1 MAVEFDPHQNIAENL
16 IPDLAVS
23 VIGTKYRMLVPS
35 NGPFYSHSL
44 VVKSGSTVLKLGADF
59 LITHPYMTG
68 TLRTGR
74 SVHGMIWIVNPKF
87 TTNFKVTAHY
97 VGKGSATTAQITAER
112 NANAGK
118 FPSDCQWED
127 VIGDVYF
134 PPVDIQFDW
143 ANWKGERELMQ
154 AIVEIGKKIG
164 EVAKVPDPVVN
175 NSYEVNSGNWADG
188 LGYLEYV
195 GGGTYRNATTHGI
208 QTKSYIRLSP
218 MTYQIP
224 GNIGDYKIDVTFNYP
239 DFPLLGGIRPISFM
253 ALSCIIG
260 GYGSANTTLEYDGT
274 TKTWAVILTDT
285 HGTIKMYTLASF
297 AFPDTMWAKPLT
309 VQITRKGK
317 DVTFVLS
324 QDGAAIW
331 TFALDVTATP
341 TLPAGIT
348 AVWNT
353 YKLQTAYLKPT
364 EVRFDVT
371 GSVNDTFTFKSLPG
385 ADLSGDVQ
393 DTVYQL
399 LVKYNQL
406 VDDLYRN
413 APAHPHVLRKDN
425 PHGDQSYGRMH
436 AIELNGISDDATLA
450 FGKTQAQLADYVNQR
465 SAKATD
471 FTDKMLRKG
480 ASPRTITG
488 TFTML
493 PGLSSIT
500 SAKDTEASGVG
511 TNLQVDDK
519 VVRLIA
525 RDSSTISAGS
535 QPITFNAGANVMVLY
550 PDARELQWNGKKIL
564 DPTTVAPY
572 LPGNE
577 GGGSG
582 IFYGSSTATM
592 SVSGSGIQSMPFIFT
607 WVAPDD
613 TDNAALALRMLTTE
627 FGNSESLAATP
638 ALIQKLA
645 NEFTGKLEQ
654 AKAYINGLSLMS
666 SVSLDKTNFNLGA
679 VENIA
684 DLSLPTSNLQ
694 RQEMAKY
701 AKDGHSHDAAAF
713 GIGDATTAKAG
724 LVQFGG
730 LVNDAALAL
739 EGQYVVTQYD
749 AVEKLEDT
757 VNSSDTEAIIDI
769 LRFGTSG
776 NNEVMNGASYNG
788 WMVVLN
794 PNNYF
799 VKKDYAVPTATF
811 NLSELFPVNHEDT
824 VIGVYVD
831 IMGESAQYVLKD
843 SINFAETDTLTRIG
857 EIYTD
862 EAQIS
867 GLSVR
872 NTTRLGNFRE
882 LEEHAADVSAHI
894 PRAPTQSQFGY
905 TFTNDG
911 PAWNNGVPGTR
922 RFDGDW
928 RMFKGPDFV
937 PMENVDWTNS
947 ANLILK
953 KTGIGVANHR
963 HLIHQCPIKKT
974 GNVIASFTST
984 DITAANV
991 FEVVMASW
999 KDSKGRRNRISL
1011 LIQRTNNITG
1021 SEGTL
1026 CYLGFAINYGTNRQV
1041 LIGINASSFTT
1052 ATDWQAMA
1060 ASVTFNLDHVSGGAL
1075 QITGSVN
1082 VNPLGFTFTVDLVG
1096 KKVTFRRTYGASAV
1110 TEAYDL
1116 APYLTA
1122 SQVDISPLVDD
1133 ATWPVYHG
1141 IGGTLASD
1149 ASVALGYDMGSFTG
1163 RVGYETAFDYIHTLS
1178 EMNRIR
1184 VITAP
1189 SISKLSNAD
1198 VRTAAAAK
1206 DIALAAKRPDG
1217 VPDYLNKDRLATY
1230 SDGVNYTAV
1239 VVRD

>member
-1 MAVEFDPHQNIAENL
+1 MAVEFDPHQNIAGNL
-16 IPDLAVS
+16 IRDLAVA

-44 VVKSGSTVLKLGADF
+44 VVKSGSTVLKLGGDY

-74 SVHGMIWIVNPKF
+74 SVHGMIWIVNPKYTSSF
-87 TTNFKVTAHY
+87 TITAHY
-97 VGKGSATTAQITAER
+97 VGKGEATTAQINAER
-112 NANAGK
+112 AANANK

-143 ANWKGERELMQ
+143 DNWKGERELMQ
-154 AIVEIGKKIG
+154 AIVEIGKKIT
-164 EVAKVPDPVVN
+164 ELPPIPDPMAN
-175 NSYEVNSGNWADG
+175 NTAVRVANDFIEPRFTYDNSAGFITNQVNSDQYAILSSSNYALSDFKFQATYNLPSYVSASTAPYWWMTII
-188 LGYLEYV
+188 GYW
-195 GGGTYRNATTHGI
+195 GSPFRNATLELLNGDTFRFLI
-208 QTKSYIRLSP
+208 
-218 MTYQIP
+218 TY
-224 GNIGDYKIDVTFNYP
+224 D
-239 DFPLLGGIRPISFM
+239 SFDKQESFVW
-253 ALSCIIG
+253 A
-260 GYGSANTTLEYDGT
+260 
-274 TKTWAVILTDT
+274 TKTVDANFFKKPFTVTIDRKRSARTVELT
-285 HGTIKMYTLASF
+285 
-297 AFPDTMWAKPLT
+297 
-309 VQITRKGK
+309 IT
-317 DVTFVLS
+317 
-324 QDGAAIW
+324 QDGVIVLHSLMDMNNPPAA
-331 TFALDVTATP
+331 FAARFIQLGIAVTLDRGTDF
-341 TLPAGIT
+341 
-348 AVWNT
+348 
-353 YKLQTAYLKPT
+353 
-364 EVRFDVT
+364 RFRHIS
-371 GSVNDTFTFKSLPG
+371 SVGDSIKFSALPG
-385 ADLSGDVQ
+385 ATIEIPDGSDVL
-393 DTVYQL
+393 TL
-399 LVKYNQL
+399 LKKYHSL
-406 VDDLYRN
+406 VDKLYRES
-413 APAHPHVLRKDN
+413 PAHAHILRKDN
-425 PHGDQSYGRMH
+425 PHGDQSYGRMR
-436 AIELNGISDDATLA
+436 AIELNGIADDATLA
-450 FGKTQAQLADYVNQR
+450 YGKSQAQLADYVNQR

-471 FTDKMLRKG
+471 FSDKMLRKS
-480 ASPRTITG
+480 ATPRTITG

-582 IFYGSSTATM
+582 IFYATPTATM
-592 SVSGSGIQSMPFIFT
+592 TVSGSGIQSMPFIFT

-666 SVSLDKTNFNLGA
+666 SVSLDKTSFNLDA

-684 DLSLPTSNLQ
+684 DLSLPTSSLQ

-701 AKDGHSHDAAAF
+701 AKNGHTHDASAF

-730 LVNDAALAL
+730 LVNDATLAL
-739 EGQYVVTQYD
+739 EGQYVATQYD
-749 AVEKLEDT
+749 TVEKLEAT
-757 VNSSDTEAIIDI
+757 VGNSDTEAIIDI
-769 LRFGTSG
+769 LRFGASG
-776 NNEVMNGASYNG
+776 NNEVMNGGSFNG

-831 IMGESAQYVLKD
+831 IVGDTAQYVLKD

-862 EAQIS
+862 ETQIS
-867 GLSVR
+867 GLSIR

-894 PRAPTQSQFGY
+894 PRAMTQAQFGY

-911 PAWNNGVPGTR
+911 PTWNNGVPGTR

-928 RMFKGPDFV
+928 RMLKGPDYV
-937 PMENVDWTNS
+937 PMENVDWPSSTS
-947 ANLILK
+947 LLLK
-953 KTGIGVANHR
+953 KTGTGVANHR
-963 HLIHQCPIKKT
+963 HLVHQCPIKKS
-974 GNVIASFTST
+974 GNIVAAFSSSDVTAS
-984 DITAANV
+984 NV
-991 FEVVMASW
+991 FEVVLASW
-999 KDSKGRRNRISL
+999 KDSKERRNRISL

-1052 ATDWQAMA
+1052 ANDWQNMA
-1060 ASVTFNLDHVSGGAL
+1060 ASVTFNLDHNASGAL
-1075 QITGSVN
+1075 QITGGVN
-1082 VNPLGFTFTVDLVG
+1082 VNPLGFTFSVDLVG
-1096 KKVTFRRTYGASAV
+1096 KRVTFWRTYGAAAV

-1122 SQVDISPLVDD
+1122 AQVDISPLVSVP
-1133 ATWPVYHG
+1133 TWPVYHG

-1149 ASVALGYDMGSFTG
+1149 ATVALTYDMGNFAP
-1163 RVGYETAFDYIHTLS
+1163 RPGYDTAFDYIHTLS

-1189 SISKLSNAD
+1189 SASKLSNAD

-1206 DIALAAKRPDG
+1206 DMATAAKRPDG

>member
-1 MAVEFDPHQNIAENL
+1 MAVVFDPHENIPGNA
-16 IPDLAVS
+16 ISAQAVS

-260 GYGSANTTLEYDGT
+260 GYGSANTTLEYEGT

-297 AFPDTMWAKPLT
+297 AFPDTLWAKPLT

-425 PHGDQSYGRMH
+425 PHGDQSYGRMR
-436 AIELNGISDDATLA
+436 AIELNGIADDATLA

-471 FTDKMLRKG
+471 FSDKMLRKG

-493 PGLSSIT
+493 PGLSSVT
-500 SAKDTEASGVG
+500 SAKAKETDGVG

-525 RDSSTISAGS
+525 RDSSTINAGS
-535 QPITFNAGANVMVLY
+535 QPITFNAGANQLILY
-550 PDARELQWNGKKIL
+550 PDTRELQWNGKKIL
-564 DPTTVAPY
+564 DPTTVGPY

-582 IFYGSSTATM
+582 VFYATSTAT
-592 SVSGSGIQSMPFIFT
+592 VSAQGSGIQSMPFIFT
-607 WVAPDD
+607 WLPPDD
-613 TDNAALALRMLTTE
+613 TDPASLAMRQLATD
-627 FGNSESLAATP
+627 FGTSDSLAATP

-645 NEFTGKLEQ
+645 NEFTGKLEM
-654 AKAYINGLSLMS
+654 AKAYINDLPLTS
-666 SVSLDKTNFNLGA
+666 SVTLDKVSFGLDN
-679 VENIA
+679 VENTA
-684 DLSLPTSNLQ
+684 DTSMPLSNPQ
-694 RQEMAKY
+694 RQELAKY
-701 AKDGHSHDAAAF
+701 ADVGHTHDASAF

-724 LVQFGG
+724 LVKFGG
-730 LVNDAALAL
+730 LVNDATLAL
-739 EGQYVVTQYD
+739 DGQYVVPQF
-749 AVEKLEDT
+749 DT
-757 VNSSDTEAIIDI
+757 VAALERTVGKSDTEAVIDI
-769 LRFGTSG
+769 LRYAGSG
-776 NNEVMNGASYNG
+776 NAEIANAGTFNG

-794 PNNYF
+794 PNTYF
-799 VKKDYAVPTATF
+799 AKKDYTVPTAAF
-811 NLSELFPVNHEDT
+811 NLSELFPGAHEDT

-831 IMGESAQYVLKD
+831 LVGETAQYVLKD
-843 SINFAETDTLTRIG
+843 SIDFAESETLTRIG

-862 EAQIS
+862 EIAVTSLI
-867 GLSVR
+867 VR

-882 LEEHAADVSAHI
+882 MEEHEENVNAHI
-894 PRAPTQSQFGY
+894 PRTMTQAQFGY
-905 TFTNDG
+905 TFTEDG
-911 PAWNNGVPGTR
+911 PVWNNGCPGTR
-922 RFDGDW
+922 RFDGDY
-928 RMFKGPDFV
+928 RMYKGDADV
-937 PMENVDWTNS
+937 AMENVDWKGAN
-947 ANLILK
+947 NLIFR
-953 KTGIGVANHR
+953 KTAAGVVNHR
-963 HLIHQCPIKKT
+963 SMIHQCPVQKT
-974 GNVIASFTST
+974 GVVTMKLTSAEPQAASVWE
-984 DITAANV
+984 IIL
-991 FEVVMASW
+991 ASYL
-999 KDSKGRRNRISL
+999 DAKGKRNRISL
-1011 LIQRTNNITG
+1011 LVQRTNNITG
-1021 SEGTL
+1021 SDGLL

-1041 LIGINASSFTT
+1041 LIGVNASSFTT
-1052 ATDWQAMA
+1052 AVEWP
-1060 ASVTFNLDHVSGGAL
+1060 AL
-1075 QITGSVN
+1075 QATATPKLDRAADGAAQLTGELN
-1082 VNPLGFTFTVDLVG
+1082 LGPFGFMYSFVPATKQLTFW
-1096 KKVTFRRTYGASAV
+1096 RTYGAPAV
-1110 TEAYDL
+1110 TETYDL
-1116 APYLTA
+1116 TSYLSA
-1122 SQVDISPLVDD
+1122 AQIDISPLLD
-1133 ATWPVYHG
+1133 ATWPVS
-1141 IGGTLASD
+1141 IGTGMTPA
-1149 ASVALGYDMGSFTG
+1149 AEMSVSLQYDMANFTP
-1163 RVGYETAFDYIHTLS
+1163 RPGYETAFDYIQSLS
-1178 EMNRIR
+1178 EMNRVR
-1184 VITAP
+1184 VISEP

-1206 DIALAAKRPDG
+1206 NLADAPRRPAKN
-1217 VPDYLNKDRLATY
+1217 PDYLNKDRLATY
-1230 SDGVNYTAV
+1230 SDGEKYTAV